1 MKHLFFFC
9 LAVPLAL
16 TTGCINSHQ
25 AAAYNTPGTVVAPT
39 SVSPAVRV
47 YPDST
52 TPRIATTPGET
63 DDLTIAN
70 SIRNILSRDTAHV
83 YGNVDISVN
92 SGLVTLR
99 GTVPA
104 ENDRL
109 QLHDEIA
116 GLPGV
121 GSVDN
126 QLGVNPR

>member
-1 MKHLFFFC
+1 MKHLFFFWF
-9 LAVPLAL
+9 AVPLAL
-16 TTGCINSHQ
+16 STGCINSHQ
-25 AAAYNTPGTVVAPT
+25 AAAYNTSGTVVAPT
-39 SVSPAVRV
+39 SVNPAVRV

-52 TPRIATTPGET
+52 TPRIATAPGEA
-63 DDLTIAN
+63 DDLTVAN

-99 GTVPA
+99 GSVPT
-104 ENDRL
+104 EHDRL
-109 QLHDEIA
+109 RLHDDIA

-126 QLGVNPR
+126 QLGVDLR